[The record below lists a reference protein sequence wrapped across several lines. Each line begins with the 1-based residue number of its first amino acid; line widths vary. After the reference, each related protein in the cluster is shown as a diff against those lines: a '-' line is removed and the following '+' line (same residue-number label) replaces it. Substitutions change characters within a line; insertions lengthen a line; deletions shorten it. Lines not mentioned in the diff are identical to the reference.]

1 MPDGGTELVPQEKL
15 LQYTLAFE
23 ILLECAVFQDY
34 VCYEVPQHHERW
46 LNTLP
51 YVCFWTRI
59 FYQVSR

>member
-23 ILLECAVFQDY
+23 LLFEHEVFQAY
-34 VCYEVPQHHERW
+34 ACYEVPQHRKRW

-51 YVCFWTRI
+51 RVCFWTGI
-59 FYQVSR
+59 FYQLLS